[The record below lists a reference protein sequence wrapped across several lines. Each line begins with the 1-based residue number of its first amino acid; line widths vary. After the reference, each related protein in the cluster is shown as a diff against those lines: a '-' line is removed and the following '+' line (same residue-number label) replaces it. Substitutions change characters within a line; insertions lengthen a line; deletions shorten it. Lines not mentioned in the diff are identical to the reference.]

1 MSAFTLLRRI
11 SIAAYVK
18 PRLAQFPA
26 ETKILR
32 DNDGE
37 CWNDDV
43 DCDACPFGILL
54 KYGAFGCCLHYGD
67 DVDSI
72 LQEYTDSK
80 RARIILSDLG
90 VL

>member
-1 MSAFTLLRRI
+1 MSRFTLLRRI

-18 PRLAQFPA
+18 PRLTQFPA

-37 CWNDDV
+37 CWKDDV
-43 DCDACPFGILL
+43 DCDACPFGMNGT
-54 KYGAFGCCLHYGD
+54 YRTFRCFLHYGD
-67 DVDSI
+67 DIGDI
-72 LQEYTDSK
+72 LK
-80 RARIILSDLG
+80 RARITLSDLG

>member
-1 MSAFTLLRRI
+1 MSTFTRLRRI

-26 ETKILR
+26 ETKILL
-32 DNDGE
+32 DNDCE
-37 CWNDDV
+37 CLENNV
-43 DCDACPFGILL
+43 DCDACPFGMNGT
-54 KYGAFGCCLHYGD
+54 YRTFHCCLQYGND
-67 DVDSI
+67 IDAI
-72 LQEYTDSK
+72 LK